1 MGATRLR
8 ALVSGATGYI
18 GSHMVSAL
26 AAADW
31 EVAGLFHKTAP
42 ADQGSCQ
49 WLAAD
54 KARDAVINFRPHVIF
69 HLATLYKPQHA
80 PSDVAAMIEANL
92 HLGAEL
98 LDGLQSIGGGG
109 FVNAGTYF
117 SYDAQG
123 GAAPNSFYAATK
135 LSFQQMLDYYAREGG
150 VRAATLVLFDV
161 YGPGDRRGKL
171 LPQLISLARNSTSSS
186 PLGLTPG
193 QQILDFLHI
202 KDVLNAFLVAAI
214 RTQAGQDA
222 EGGWHRVWCLPSGLR
237 LSLRDVVTMIETI
250 VARSLPVTWGARPY
264 PPHQVFRP
272 TAGLPTLPGWQPQ
285 ISLEAGI
292 REMLNAGIDSAGSV

>member
-26 AAADW
+26 VAAGW
-31 EVAGLFHKTAP
+31 EVAGLYHKTAP

-49 WLAAD
+49 WFAAN
-54 KARDAVINFRPHVIF
+54 KARDAVVSFRPHVIF
-69 HLATLYKPQHA
+69 HLATLYKAQHS
-80 PSDVAAMIEANL
+80 PSDVAAMIDANL

-123 GAAPNSFYAATK
+123 GPAPNSFYAATK

-161 YGPGDRRGKL
+161 YGPADRRGKL
-171 LPQLISLARNSTSSS
+171 LPQLVSLARSPSPPS

-202 KDVLNAFLVAAI
+202 KDVLNAFLIAAM

-250 VARSLPVTWGARPY
+250 VGRSLAVTWGARPY

>member
-1 MGATRLR
+1 MGKARLR

-26 AAADW
+26 VAEGW

-42 ADQGSCQ
+42 ADQGPCQ
-49 WLAAD
+49 WFAAD
-54 KARDAVINFRPHVIF
+54 KARDIVVSFRPHVIF
-69 HLATLYKPQHA
+69 HLATLYKAQHS
-80 PSDVAAMIEANL
+80 PSDIAAMIDANL

-98 LDGLQSIGGGG
+98 LEALQSIGGGG

-161 YGPGDRRGKL
+161 YGPADRRGKL
-171 LPQLISLARNSTSSS
+171 LPQLVSLARSSAS
-186 PLGLTPG
+186 SPPLGLTPG
-193 QQILDFLHI
+193 QQILDLLHI
-202 KDVLNAFLVAAI
+202 KDVLAAFLIAAI

-222 EGGWHRVWCLPSGLR
+222 EGGWHRVWCLPSGFR
-237 LSLRDVVTMIETI
+237 LSLQDVVRMIETI
-250 VARSLPVTWGARPY
+250 TGRSLPVTWGARPY
-264 PPHQVFRP
+264 PSHQIFRP
-272 TAGLPTLPGWQPQ
+272 TVGLPTLPGWQPQ
-285 ISLEAGI
+285 IPLEAGV
-292 REMLNAGIDSAGSV
+292 REMLNAVIESSGSA

>member
-1 MGATRLR
+1 MSAGRLR

-26 AAADW
+26 AAEGW
-31 EVAGLFHKTAP
+31 EVAGLFHKSAP
-42 ADQGSCQ
+42 VDRRSGQ
-49 WLAAD
+49 WFAAD
-54 KARDAVINFRPHVIF
+54 GAREAVIRFQPHVVF
-69 HLATLYKPQHA
+69 HLATLYKAQHS
-80 PSDVAAMIEANL
+80 PSDVPAMIEANV

-98 LDGLQSIGGGG
+98 LDGLQAIGGGG

-135 LSFQQMLDYYAREGG
+135 LSFQQLLDYYAREAG

-161 YGPGDRRGKL
+161 YGPADRRGKL
-171 LPQLISLARNSTSSS
+171 LPQLIALAQNPGPSS

-193 QQILDFLHI
+193 QQVMDLLHI
-202 KDVLNAFLVAAI
+202 KDVISAFLIAAI

-237 LSLRDVVTMIETI
+237 LSLRDVVTMIETLSGK
-250 VARSLPVTWGARPY
+250 SLSVTWGARSY
-264 PPHQVFRP
+264 PAHQVFRP
-272 TAGLPTLPGWQPQ
+272 TSGLPTLPGWQPQ

-292 REMLNAGIDSAGSV
+292 REMLNAPINSARGA